1 MLVWYFVASGVR
13 ENATGFLFI
22 LSLSKQ
28 LMLLCVAYLI
38 IKKNTPTYPYGQAG
52 AINDFINKS

>member
-13 ENATGFLFI
+13 ENATGFFVSIKFI
-22 LSLSKQ
+22 ETTYVTMCRLPNN
-28 LMLLCVAYLI
+28 
-38 IKKNTPTYPYGQAG
+38 KKNTPTYPYGQAG